1 MFLVLSRKK
10 VLIWFV
16 VFVLLGLTIF
26 AGISLSQA
34 SASPKTKLVVC
45 IDAGHGGR
53 DGGCVG
59 TVTGAKES
67 DLALSISKKLADY
80 LTKNNFAVVMTRENE
95 NGLYGDGKNK
105 KQEDMEARK
114 KIINSSNADLVISI
128 HLNSF
133 SDSSVCGAQVFYD
146 ASDDNSKKFAED
158 VQATLSGMLASSNKQ
173 VKTGDFFLLQCR
185 DVPSVLVEC
194 GYLSNPNEEALLI
207 TDRYQQK
214 VAYSLYCGV
223 LKFLNYTYE

>member
-59 TVTGAKES
+59 AVTGVKES

-80 LTKNNFAVVMTRENE
+80 LTKNNFTVVMTRENE

-114 KIINSSNADLVISI
+114 KIINECGADCVVSI

-133 SDSSVCGAQVFYD
+133 SDSSVCGAQVFFD
-146 ASDDNSKKFAED
+146 ETDKNSKTFAENMQK
-158 VQATLSGMLASSNKQ
+158 VLAGMIDDSNKQ
-173 VKTGDFFLLQCR
+173 VKTGDFFLLKCR

-194 GYLSNPNEEALLI
+194 GYLSNPKEEALLI
-207 TDRYQQK
+207 TDTHQEK
-214 VAYSLYCGV
+214 VAYSLYCGI
-223 LKFLNYTYE
+223 LRFFNYSYA